1 MQDGARG
8 ENVLAT
14 NEFGDVGVELT
25 SDGVATVELQRP
37 PSNYFDVELIGSLAD
52 AYEALG
58 SDPRCRAILLCSQGR
73 HFCAGAKFGG
83 AERPGAP
90 WDPVDLYREAAR
102 LLEATRPVVAAV
114 QGAAVGGGL
123 GVACTADFR
132 VCTPTTRFSANF
144 ARLGIHHGFGLTATL
159 PRIIGPQRTR
169 LLLLTGRAVSGT
181 EALEL
186 GLADVI
192 ADPEGLRSAAR
203 ALAVELASAAPLAVA
218 SIKQTLDDGRSE
230 RFREA
235 TARELREQ
243 SVHFGTRDFV
253 EGVDAAAARREPVF
267 EGR

>member
-1 MQDGARG
+1 MDEDDRG
-8 ENVLAT
+8 QSELT
-14 NEFGDVGVELT
+14 TREFGDVGVELGT
-25 SDGVATVELQRP
+25 DGVAVVELQRP
-37 PSNYFDVELIGSLAD
+37 PSNYFDVGLIGSLAD
-52 AYEALG
+52 AYGALG

-90 WDPVDLYREAAR
+90 WDPADLYREAAR
-102 LLEATRPVVAAV
+102 LLECTRPVVAAV

-159 PRIIGPQRTR
+159 PGIIGNQHTR
-169 LLLLTGRAVSGT
+169 LLLMTGRTVSGT
-181 EALEL
+181 EALGL
-186 GLADVI
+186 GLADAL
-192 ADPEGLRSAAR
+192 ADPEELRSAAR

-218 SIKQTLDDGRSE
+218 SIKQTLDHGRID

-243 SVHFGTRDFV
+243 SVHFATRDFA
-253 EGVDAAAARREPVF
+253 EGVDAAATRREPVF